1 MASNPGVIITGDGE
15 TLCLDSL
22 SGRPFKSDINK
33 IKTAEVELGARMLDE
48 RYVSLN
54 DFYYEIGLDS
64 IGVGEDLGWNI
75 DDGLIEL
82 SFSSQVTADGTP
94 CLVVNY
100 YSGLKTNYK

>member
-1 MASNPGVIITGDGE
+1 MSASNRLSRAMLEEIYV
-15 TLCLDSL
+15 TL
-22 SGRPFKSDINK
+22 N
-33 IKTAEVELGARMLDE
+33 E
-48 RYVSLN
+48 
-54 DFYYEIGLDS
+54 FYYEIGLDS